1 MQHSQAHASA
11 HQAAGHRAYLYGFA
25 LKHVRDAHLADD
37 LVQETL
43 LAALQSASD
52 YVARSTYRV
61 WLTGILKHKMLDA
74 FRERG
79 RHLCLQDE
87 AGDNLLE
94 HDPAA
99 FSLHQV
105 ADSLLPNPQKAI
117 ELRQLL
123 RGVDQALQ
131 AMPEGISAV
140 FFARE
145 IEGES
150 ARAISRRFAISEANV
165 WVRVHRARKAMQT
178 FLTSA
183 GLNERGGLAAGARRL
198 SQPAL
203 EAS

>member
-1 MQHSQAHASA
+1 MQHSQAHTIG
-11 HQAAGHRAYLYGFA
+11 HQAASHRTYLYGFA

-43 LAALQSASD
+43 LAALQSSSD
-52 YVARSTYRV
+52 YAARSSYRV

-79 RHLCLQDE
+79 CHLCLEDE

-94 HDPAA
+94 QDPAA

-117 ELRQLL
+117 ELHQLL
-123 RGVDQALQ
+123 SGVDQALQ
-131 AMPEGISAV
+131 AMPESISAV

-150 ARAISRRFAISEANV
+150 AHSVSRRFAISEANV
-165 WVRVHRARKAMQT
+165 WVRVHRARKAMQA

-183 GLNERGGLAAGARRL
+183 GLNERSGPATGARRL

-203 EAS
+203 EAA